1 MMNLATIFSCA
12 WSGHCVILILQK
24 FLGTGGARCLS
35 VFDVMVGG
43 GSSSPWIVTGGKGG
57 DVMVHDFRYIATGRG
72 KKPKPASGL
81 DGEPQPTTASS
92 SLFWSLPKA
101 HSGQCCLS
109 RSLPIRGVYS
119 QMTSGLLVKVLLLG
133 FSRSLYFL
141 GLGFPPFSVCWY
153 VVTSGIS
160 PTFLAGHL
168 SILFG
173 RSSQ

>member
-1 MMNLATIFSCA
+1 MMNLATIFSWA
-12 WSGHCVILILQK
+12 WSGHGVILILQN
-24 FLGTGGARCLS
+24 FLGAGGARCLS

-109 RSLPIRGVYS
+109 QSLPIRR
-119 QMTSGLLVKVLLLG
+119 
-133 FSRSLYFL
+133 FIAR
-141 GLGFPPFSVCWY
+141 
-153 VVTSGIS
+153 
-160 PTFLAGHL
+160 
-168 SILFG
+168 
-173 RSSQ
+173 